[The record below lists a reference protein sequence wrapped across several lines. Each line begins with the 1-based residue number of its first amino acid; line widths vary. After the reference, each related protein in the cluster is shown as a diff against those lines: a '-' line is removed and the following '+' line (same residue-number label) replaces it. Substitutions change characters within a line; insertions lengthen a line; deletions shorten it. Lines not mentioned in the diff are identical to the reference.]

1 MNTILNNLVLIKKRI
16 AIACKKSSRNA
27 DEVKLL
33 LATKTVTPDKIK
45 IALAAGEILIGE
57 NKVQELKE
65 KFEVLKYFV
74 KSFVK

>member
-65 KFEVLKYFV
+65 KLKCLNILLRV
-74 KSFVK
+74 S